1 MKVTLC
7 AHQDHKTAMCQE
19 CAATV
24 HKHCSSIST
33 VANVANEKKEKLK
46 TAEKVLQVRGK
57 ACILRKCTHK
67 HTHARTHTY
76 TRAHTHTHKD
86 THARVYL
93 RAHTNT
99 HTHARVYAHTQR
111 HAETEREARSGHER
125 FLRCV
130 YIAFSTA
137 SV

>member
-57 ACILRKCTHK
+57 ACILRKCTHTHAHI
-67 HTHARTHTY
+67 HTH
-76 TRAHTHTHKD
+76 AHTHTH
-86 THARVYL
+86 TR
-93 RAHTNT
+93 T
-99 HTHARVYAHTQR
+99 HTHACTYAHTQTHTHT
-111 HAETEREARSGHER
+111 HACTRTHKGTQRQREKQDLGMRD
-125 FLRCV
+125 F
-130 YIAFSTA
+130 
-137 SV
+137 